1 MPIDTSLLNRPT
13 GIDFSKFFEPVQQG
27 MAIRQGRLQNK
38 LLELK
43 LQESSEAQ
51 DFFKS
56 LLSQGQASQG
66 KQPAGTEGTVG
77 PGGPPQE
84 NILGGM
90 GQPVA
95 PGQIDWVQLARDP
108 RVQSNPIL
116 AERVQNMMNVQI
128 NAQNA
133 AMNQAKT
140 QMEAQTFIR
149 EAKQR
154 IALDKELTDAG
165 RSPADTAA
173 ILRLYDSK
181 SPDALALATAAVEQP
196 ERTLSELRKGL
207 RESKLGGVTEQTIQD
222 IRARNP
228 KLTREQAHIQ
238 YQKFQ
243 GRARAEGT
251 REAEIDLTK
260 RELGTKGLR
269 VWAAQSLFLGKEPS
283 SRNTTLASMVKD
295 EEAKIID
302 EIGKRRGVKL
312 SEMDK
317 YTIRGQ
323 AQSLYGSLQ
332 FQQKWHDVTFN
343 MSSTLDGMLP
353 EVMKA
358 YNAMPI
364 KAQAMPARQLEQ
376 YAEQNLKG
384 SEPVGRFVVL
394 ATEMARE
401 YNRILLSGPMGGGGT
416 PGSVEERKVTEDWMA
431 GSMPAKT
438 FLGSM
443 NGMKKGSKIRMQAH
457 EAAKNQIMKQ
467 MDAITGGHGSE
478 LVATPQKPSTILPYL
493 TPDQAEQLPLE
504 DLERLLAEQA
514 EAGQTP

>member
-1 MPIDTSLLNRPT
+1 MPIDTSLLRQPT
-13 GIDFSKFFEPVQQG
+13 GIDFSKFFEPV
-27 MAIRQGRLQNK
+27 MAGAQISGANLQNK
-38 LLELK
+38 LAALK

-56 LLSQGQASQG
+56 LLAGNQQKTQL
-66 KQPAGTEGTVG
+66 QPAGDAGTVA
-77 PGGPPQE
+77 PAPA

-90 GQPVA
+90 DQPSA
-95 PGQIDWVQLARDP
+95 PGQIDWVALARDP
-108 RVQSNPIL
+108 RVQANPVL
-116 AERVQNMMNVQI
+116 AERVQGMMNTQV

-140 QMEAQTFIR
+140 QMEMKTFAR
-149 EAKQR
+149 ETQQR
-154 IALDKELTDAG
+154 DALDKELTDAG

-173 ILRLYDSK
+173 ILQLYDSK

-196 ERTLSELRKGL
+196 GKTLTELRKGL
-207 RESKLGGVTEQTIQD
+207 RESKLGGVTEQSIRDIMAQD
-222 IRARNP
+222 P
-228 KLTREQAHIQ
+228 KLSYSQAHIRF
-238 YQKFQ
+238 QKFQ

-260 RELGTKGLR
+260 RELGEKGLR

-283 SRNTTLASMVKD
+283 SRNIALASMVKD

-332 FQQKWHDVTFN
+332 FQQKWADVTFN

-358 YNAMPI
+358 YNQMPVT
-364 KAQAMPARQLEQ
+364 AQAMPARQLQQ
-376 YAEQNLKG
+376 YTEQNLKG
-384 SEPVGRFVVL
+384 SEAVGRFVVL

-443 NGMKKGSKIRMQAH
+443 NGMEKGSKIRMQAH
-457 EAAKNQIMKQ
+457 EAAKKRIMKQ
-467 MDAITGGHGSE
+467 MDDLTGGHGSD
-478 LVATPQKPSTILPYL
+478 LVATPKKPSTILPYL
-493 TPDQAEQLPLE
+493 TKEQAETLPLE
-504 DLERLLAEQA
+504 DLERLMAEQA
-514 EAGQTP
+514 ETGQAP